1 MGEPD
6 TAPQAGPRGRS
17 APADKPPGGAM
28 TSGPGGP
35 GGPGAPPDRRG
46 HYAGFVSRFVAYV
59 VDLGVTTGLFTLAL
73 AAASFAASVVTGKTV
88 NWDRTNVV
96 VAAIFVGWLF

>member
-1 MGEPD
+1 
-6 TAPQAGPRGRS
+6 
-17 APADKPPGGAM
+17 M
-28 TSGPGGP
+28 TGGP
-35 GGPGAPPDRRG
+35 GVPSVPGAPPERRG

-88 NWDRTNVV
+88 TWDRTNVV
-96 VAAIFVGWLF
+96 VAGIFVGWLFVYYAYSWAVTGKTFGAARAFHV